1 MTTDDVPIRIG
12 EAIAAAV
19 AGLLEARCPGGVTA
33 HAPVVEG
40 REAEPVADIALPVL
54 VADGSDA
61 GGGTLFYMPLP
72 AVRALA
78 AALIGVDPA
87 AADPDPDTELTELE
101 LSGAGDVAD
110 EIMAG
115 AAAAMSTVTREEV
128 KLVAAQTRVIATA
141 AEVLAASDP
150 ASTVVSVSIDLLGH
164 PCRLVQLIPQALL
177 ERARGASALDEPIPG
192 SAALERPGRSV
203 ELLGGV
209 GLRVAVELG
218 RARMTIRRASNL
230 APGAVVELDRDLE
243 DPIDLYVNGRRFA
256 TGQLVTLDGGE
267 WAVRIDSVAFSPSD

>member
-1 MTTDDVPIRIG
+1 MTSDDAPIRIG

-19 AGLLEARCPGGVTA
+19 TGVLEARCPGGVTA
-33 HAPVVEG
+33 HAPAVEG
-40 REAEPVADIALPVL
+40 GDAEPVADIALPVL

-61 GGGTLFYMPLP
+61 DGGTLFYMPLP

-78 AALIGVDPA
+78 ATLVGVDPS

-101 LSGAGDVAD
+101 LSGAGEIAN
-110 EIMAG
+110 EIMAA

-128 KLVAAQTRVIATA
+128 RLVTAQTRVIATG
-141 AEVLAASDP
+141 AEVMAASDP

-164 PCRLVQLIPQALL
+164 PCRLVQLIPQTLL
-177 ERARGASALDEPIPG
+177 ARAASAPDEPRPG
-192 SAALERPGRSV
+192 AALERPGRSV

-209 GLRVAVELG
+209 ALRVAVELG

-267 WAVRIDSVAFSPSD
+267 WAVRIDTVAFAPTD